1 MSEEYYQNDVYL
13 NDVTEVK
20 EFLEGVYKDEHPDFV
35 ITPVITQFIFNAIID
50 EYQGWDAHLEPY
62 NSELCD
68 FLKQDRFI
76 SFIKNRQPNI
86 APVPDNVINDVVEYF
101 KNELNNFTPLK
112 VCRNSNHKED
122 DYLYAVI
129 AKSDSNGSYAC
140 WSCFNDSTKSINFGH
155 YNYKTEEEALNMI
168 KEVFYDHTD
177 DMEHFGPESSMTD
190 IPQDKISQNNF
201 EDSESINFRRHV
213 R

>member
-50 EYQGWDAHLEPY
+50 EYQGEDAHLEPY

-76 SFIKNRQPNI
+76 SFIKNR
-86 APVPDNVINDVVEYF
+86 
-101 KNELNNFTPLK
+101 
-112 VCRNSNHKED
+112 
-122 DYLYAVI
+122 
-129 AKSDSNGSYAC
+129 
-140 WSCFNDSTKSINFGH
+140 
-155 YNYKTEEEALNMI
+155 
-168 KEVFYDHTD
+168 
-177 DMEHFGPESSMTD
+177 
-190 IPQDKISQNNF
+190 
-201 EDSESINFRRHV
+201 
-213 R
+213 